1 MLNET
6 KQHFFKKLIEDTI
19 GYYRVYDFLKMK
31 VLTTIE
37 KPREFLTTESFW
49 RAILQQ
55 NFRNNNQNSEP
66 LKNGQTIKLKNF
78 FLTEWTPKLP
88 GRVWTNDGQMNL
100 IEGISDVVGQ
110 MNIYQKVY
118 EVLGPVGKNKM
129 MTGGYG
135 TIRIKAITNNDF
147 CMLLNLVSPDDWH
160 CDYGIPLIV
169 SKAVYDDYLNYSHK
183 EGAPWIE
190 ELQGTLFLNNS
201 LTDFQSISP
210 AIGAKLENE
219 INDLL
224 TDMPNLQ
231 KCFIYV
237 SSPLDV
243 KMRYN
248 KSHPEAIAWTMFK
261 TDLIEEPLRLT
272 YARFNPLDEE
282 SITEATEFINQ
293 YVLGF
298 DGTEIL
304 TDFDGQKRRLIS
316 KSNLSNIRSLAT
328 GQRSSLF
335 TIHNWIQRENR
346 KSSL

>member
-31 VLTTIE
+31 ILTTLE

-55 NFRNNNQNSEP
+55 SFRNNNQNSEP
-66 LKNGQTIKLKNF
+66 LKNGQIIKLKNF

-88 GRVWTNDGQMNL
+88 GRVWTNDGQTNL

-110 MNIYQKVY
+110 MNIYQKIY
-118 EVLGPVGKNKM
+118 DVLGPEGKNKM

-135 TIRIKAITNNDF
+135 TIRIKARTNNDF
-147 CMLLNLVSPDDWH
+147 CMLLNVVSPDDWH

-169 SKAVYDDYLNYSHK
+169 SKAVYDDYLKYTHN

-201 LTDFQSISP
+201 LSDFQLISP

-237 SSPLDV
+237 SSPLDI

-248 KSHPEAIAWTMFK
+248 QSHPEAIAWTMFR
-261 TDLIEEPLRLT
+261 TNIAEEPLRLT
-272 YARFNPLDEE
+272 YSRFNPLNED
-282 SITEATEFINQ
+282 STIEATEFINK
-293 YVLGF
+293 YVLAF

-316 KSNLSNIRSLAT
+316 KSNLSNTRSLAA
-328 GQRSSLF
+328 GQRTALF
-335 TIHNWIQRENR
+335 TIHNWMQREN
-346 KSSL
+346 KKNSH

>member
-6 KQHFFKKLIEDTI
+6 KQHFFKRLIEDTI

-31 VLTTIE
+31 VLTTTE
-37 KPREFLTTESFW
+37 KSREFLTTESFW
-49 RAILQQ
+49 RAILQED
-55 NFRNNNQNSEP
+55 FRAKNKNSEP

-88 GRVWTNDGQMNL
+88 GRIWTNDGKTNL
-100 IEGISDVVGQ
+100 IQGINDVVGQ
-110 MNIYQKVY
+110 MNIHQKVY
-118 EVLGPVGKNKM
+118 DVLGPIGKNKM

-135 TIRIKAITNNDF
+135 TIRIKAKTNNEF
-147 CMLLNLVSPDDWH
+147 CMLLNVVSPEDWH

-169 SKAVYDDYLNYSHK
+169 SKAVYDQYLNYSHN

-201 LTDFQSISP
+201 LAEFQLISP
-210 AIGAKLENE
+210 AIGARLENE

-243 KMRYN
+243 KIRYN
-248 KSHPEAIAWTMFK
+248 QSHPEATAWTMFK
-261 TDLIEEPLRLT
+261 TNITEEPLRLT
-272 YARFNPLDEE
+272 YAKFNPIDNE
-282 SITEATEFINQ
+282 STNEATEFINQ

-304 TDFDGQKRRLIS
+304 TDFDAQKRRLIS
-316 KSNLSNIRSLAT
+316 KSNLSDIKSLAS
-328 GQRSSLF
+328 GQRTTLF
-335 TIHNWIQRENR
+335 TIYDWMKKENR
-346 KSSL
+346 KNSH